1 VKESGF
7 MTSEFTTKLQSSKQC
22 GVAPK
27 KKKERSIDQ
36 WDRIESPEINRCTY
50 SHLIYDR
57 GGKNVQWRKD
67 DLFNKWGW
75 ENWAAICKRM
85 KLEDSLVAQMVKNP
99 PAMQETWVQPLGQ
112 EDPLGKLM
120 ANHSSILAWRIPWT
134 GRLHSTGHKE

>member
-1 VKESGF
+1 

-22 GVAPK
+22 KVAPKK

-36 WDRIESPEINRCTY
+36 WDRIESPEINQCTY

-67 DLFNKWGW
+67 GLFNKWHW

-112 EDPLGKLM
+112 EDLLGKLM
-120 ANHSSILAWRIPWT
+120 ANHSSILVWRIPWT
-134 GRLHSTGHKE
+134 GRLHSMGHKE